1 MTGHIFDIDVL
12 LTVNAKPWII
22 DKDNPNVP
30 LLKISKSDYN
40 LIKNGVYKKQNNILE
55 YNGKSYWLP
64 NNLFNRL
71 KVMAKNKR
79 ININNIAISMQE
91 FLNKEVIENVDFK
104 VNFEA
109 IKHLKNKNEDIYLIC
124 STNTERNYKKMVE
137 KLMDKLKEEGISIK
151 KFYFINDSFYNANTE
166 DIVFKKAI
174 ICLKHLVGY
183 EIQNE
188 QFIDT
193 PINKYSKLEYYD
205 DDFDTLKMVDEINSF
220 LNMVLS
226 KTDNGVKEVVKED
239 VRDDRAVFIAKKITS
254 NKYNNYAT
262 NECKLSLNPIVR
274 KFNNF

>member
-12 LTVNAKPWII
+12 LTINAKPWII

-40 LIKNGVYKKQNNILE
+40 LIKNGVYKTQNNMLE
-55 YNGKSYWLP
+55 YNGETFWLP
-64 NNLFNRL
+64 NNLYNKL
-71 KVMAKNKR
+71 KIMAKNKR

-91 FLNKEVIENVDFK
+91 FLNKEVIENIDFK

-109 IKHLKNKNEDIYLIC
+109 IKHLKNKSEDIYIIC

-137 KLMDKLKEEGISIK
+137 KLMEKLKHEGILVN
-151 KFYFINDSFYNANTE
+151 KFYFVNDSFSKTDPE
-166 DIVFKKAI
+166 EIVFKKAL

-183 EIQNE
+183 EIRNE
-188 QFIDT
+188 QFVDT

-205 DDFDTLKMVDEINSF
+205 DDFDTLKMVDDINSF
-220 LNMVLS
+220 LSVILS
-226 KTDNGVKEVVKED
+226 KSDDGIKEVIKED
-239 VRDDRAVFIAKKITS
+239 VKYDRAVFIAKKITS
-254 NKYNNYAT
+254 NKYNNYT
-262 NECKLSLNPIVR
+262 TSECKLSLNPIVR